1 MVAGHAHGRWVGVCG
16 EMAGDPRIAALLVGM
31 DVDEFSV
38 SPFDLPRV
46 KAVVR
51 ALPYATAQALANKA
65 LRLPSAAA
73 IRDLLKRELD
83 PLLPAVLLGGEDDE
97 REPD

>member
-1 MVAGHAHGRWVGVCG
+1 M
-16 EMAGDPRIAALLVGM
+16 GM

-46 KAVVR
+46 KALVR
-51 ALPYATAQALANKA
+51 ALPYARAQELAQAA
-65 LRLPSAAA
+65 LRLPSAKA
-73 IRDLLKRELD
+73 IRELLARELD
-83 PLLPAVLLGGEDDE
+83 PLLPPVLLGGNDDE